1 MYQAKPL
8 RLIDVTLR
16 DGGYVNNF
24 DYSESQIV
32 DIVRLLDM
40 GKVNYIELGY
50 CNGSPFDLGPCGL
63 TANIPASLVTKLKGI
78 VKHAGLGVMAHPK
91 NVCPEDMQLL
101 REAGLDL
108 VRICVTPDNF
118 EQARA
123 LISACKQM
131 GLTVSANFVRM
142 SRYRLA
148 DVINNMVACEKAG
161 ADMIYIAD
169 SLGNLQPKQVAS
181 LISGMQALLSCNLGF
196 HAHDNL
202 GMANFNTIKA
212 IEHGATIIDSSL
224 QGMGKGGGNLRT
236 EVIAHIL
243 KQDGIVLQDALD
255 LKYLMEAASKVQQF
269 VVGSESQ
276 SGALFQTYLAI
287 RNLSYEEGI
296 DIRQQ
301 ADQKSEGNWVELV
314 SL

>member
-1 MYQAKPL
+1 MYQTQPL

-24 DYSESQIV
+24 GYSESQII
-32 DIVRLLDM
+32 DIVRLLDL
-40 GKVNYIELGY
+40 GKMTFIELGY
-50 CNGSPFDLGPCGL
+50 CNGCPFDLGSCGL
-63 TANIPASLVTKLKGI
+63 TANISASLVAKLKGI

-91 NVCPEDMQLL
+91 NVCPDDMQIL
-101 REAGLDL
+101 RDAGLDL

-118 EQARA
+118 EQAKA
-123 LISACKQM
+123 LITACKQM

-142 SRYRLA
+142 SRYHLA
-148 DVINNMVACEKAG
+148 DVINNMMACEQAG
-161 ADMIYIAD
+161 ADMIYVAD
-169 SLGNLQPKQVAS
+169 SLGNLKPKQVAA
-181 LISGMQALLSCNLGF
+181 LISAMQALLNCNLGF

-224 QGMGKGGGNLRT
+224 QGIGKGGGNLRT
-236 EVIAHIL
+236 EVITHIL
-243 KQDGIVLQDALD
+243 EQDGIVLQDAMD
-255 LKYLMEAASKVQQF
+255 LKYLVKAACKVQQF
-269 VVGSESQ
+269 VIGSESR
-276 SGALFQTYLAI
+276 SDALFQTYLAI

-301 ADQKSEGNWVELV
+301 ADQENQGNWVELI